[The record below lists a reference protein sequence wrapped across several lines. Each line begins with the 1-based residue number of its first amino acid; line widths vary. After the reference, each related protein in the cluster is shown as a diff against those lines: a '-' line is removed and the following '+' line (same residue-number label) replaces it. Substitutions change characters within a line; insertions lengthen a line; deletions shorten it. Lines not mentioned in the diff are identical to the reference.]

1 MDRQF
6 NLLIKAV
13 GGDGEK
19 GTIINTKFGYTFT
32 EKLN

>member
-1 MDRQF
+1 MNRQF

-19 GTIINTKFGYTFT
+19 RTVRNIKFGVHLI
-32 EKLN
+32 K